1 MRKQVTVTKATQAS
15 WSELVGE
22 DIAAGAV
29 LTVTSPKQV
38 VGRECECGCGG
49 KTSGGLWVPGHD
61 AKHKSRLFAL
71 VRGTDPMQAELA
83 RAELGRRGWPLPQG
97 RAGVAPAPLPV
108 PAATE

>member
-1 MRKQVTVTKATQAS
+1 MRKQVTVTKATAEA
-15 WSELVGE
+15 WSQLVGE
-22 DIAAGAV
+22 ELAAGQV

-71 VRGTDPMQAELA
+71 VRGTDPTQATLAKAELA
-83 RAELGRRGWPLPQG
+83 KRGWPLPQG
-97 RAGVAPAPLPV
+97 RAAHAPAPLPV
-108 PAATE
+108 PTASE